1 MAYAGYDHGDVY
13 CSTLAFLSVLCTHI
27 CPRQEY
33 RTRAFFVSAPCSPCS
48 SGFPISLFLPFSFLP
63 ISPHNLRL
71 DISFPVFRLPGFGF
85 AHAYGRLDGSIR
97 NTDTFPMSRF
107 PQKTSPAV
115 VPDVRVFPFPRFPLS
130 LFYFPLVSK
139 RITPTPR
146 SLVGFVAWENLGGKK
161 TPERSGILLLPP
173 LVRNFRVRKRAG
185 LAFSSFL
192 FVFIS
197 LRTSD
202 DFSQFITYS
211 RDGQVHGRSE
221 VPTARCRYYTMAA
234 RVTKTTRGSGNCEH
248 KAET

>member
-48 SGFPISLFLPFSFLP
+48 SGFPISSFLPFSFLP

-71 DISFPVFRLPGFGF
+71 DISFPVFRLPRFRF

-130 LFYFPLVSK
+130 LFYFPLASK

-146 SLVGFVAWENLGGKK
+146 PLLGRFRCVGE
-161 TPERSGILLLPP
+161 
-173 LVRNFRVRKRAG
+173 FR
-185 LAFSSFL
+185 
-192 FVFIS
+192 
-197 LRTSD
+197 
-202 DFSQFITYS
+202 
-211 RDGQVHGRSE
+211 
-221 VPTARCRYYTMAA
+221 
-234 RVTKTTRGSGNCEH
+234 
-248 KAET
+248 